1 MLAAQ
6 LGWLAALAA
15 FAAAALPAALAAA
28 WARLRR
34 RVLAAAAA
42 VAAAAGVA
50 AAAALPA
57 AMEPAAPGGRWQAF
71 EEARIGPLVSE
82 GRTVFVD
89 VTADWCITCKFNKAA
104 VLDRG
109 PVAARLAGDVVAMRA
124 DWTRPDPAIS
134 AYLARFARY
143 GIPFYAVYGP
153 GAPAGLALPELLTD
167 GAVLEAMDKAGRKG

>member
-1 MLAAQ
+1 M
-6 LGWLAALAA
+6 G
-15 FAAAALPAALAAA
+15 AAAPARPRGRGGLGGGGRHRGRGGPAC
-28 WARLRR
+28 RHG
-34 RVLAAAAA
+34 
-42 VAAAAGVA
+42 AGRA
-50 AAAALPA
+50 
-57 AMEPAAPGGRWQAF
+57 GGRWQAF